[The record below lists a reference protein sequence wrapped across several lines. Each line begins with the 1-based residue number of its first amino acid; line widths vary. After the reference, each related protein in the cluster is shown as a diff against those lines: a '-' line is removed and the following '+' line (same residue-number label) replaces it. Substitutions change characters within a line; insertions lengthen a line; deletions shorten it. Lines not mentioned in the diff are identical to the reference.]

1 MFLTSREQKLIHTF
15 LKRGTLTIPEMMEIT
30 GTSRRTLYRDLNNL
44 QKSLPEEISLQTS
57 EEGYFIKGDIKQLS
71 QAHELVEYTMTERLY
86 GEILLLIENKASIL
100 SLTDYFG
107 ISQPTVTN
115 DLRQLEQTLL
125 ENEISLIRE
134 RGLKIE

>member
-15 LKRGTLTIPEMMEIT
+15 LKRGTLTISEMMEIT

-100 SLTDYFG
+100 SLTDYFS
-107 ISQPTVTN
+107 IS
-115 DLRQLEQTLL
+115 
-125 ENEISLIRE
+125 
-134 RGLKIE
+134 